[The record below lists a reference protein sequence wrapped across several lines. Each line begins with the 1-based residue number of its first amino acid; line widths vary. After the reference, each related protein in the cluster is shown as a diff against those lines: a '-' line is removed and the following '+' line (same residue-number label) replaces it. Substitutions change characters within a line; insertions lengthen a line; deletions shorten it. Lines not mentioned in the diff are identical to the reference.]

1 MRIVREKDILEH
13 SDEFSHYGVLGM
25 KWGVHRA
32 KVNKAKSSKYRSKA
46 KASTGSKKEKN
57 LKKADKYAKKS
68 KKIQTK
74 HESRAGKK
82 TYKKVDKTS
91 VVKLL
96 GESALIGTYG
106 SLKYNKARA
115 NGKNVFTS
123 FANGAGHSIVNN
135 ALFNLPSLVEPRIAA
150 YKARSRKRNNSVK

>member
-1 MRIVREKDILEH
+1 MIIVREKDILEH

-32 KVNKAKSSKYRSKA
+32 KVNKSKSNKYRSKA

-57 LKKADKYAKKS
+57 LKKAEKYAKKS

-74 HESRAGKK
+74 HESRAGKQ

-96 GESALIGTYG
+96 GESALMGTYG
-106 SLKYNKARA
+106 SLKYNKAREK
-115 NGKNVFTS
+115 GGSVFTS
-123 FANGAGHSIVNN
+123 FANGAGHSI
-135 ALFNLPSLVEPRIAA
+135 FNTAFLGLPSFVEPRIT
-150 YKARSRKRNNSVK
+150 ARSRKKKQ

>member
-96 GESALIGTYG
+96 GESALMGTYG
-106 SLKYNKARA
+106 SLKYNSSRA
-115 NGKNVFTS
+115 KGENVFTS
-123 FANGAGHSIVNN
+123 FLNGAGHSIFDS
-135 ALFNLPSLVEPRIAA
+135 ALLGLPSLVEPRVAA
-150 YKARSRKRNNSVK
+150 HKAHSRKKK

>member
-1 MRIVREKDILEH
+1 MRFMREKDILEH

-32 KVNKAKSSKYRSKA
+32 KVNESKSSKYRSKA
-46 KASTGSKKEKN
+46 MASTGSKKEKI

-74 HESRAGKK
+74 HELRAGKE

-91 VVKLL
+91 VTKLL
-96 GESALIGTYG
+96 GESVLLGTYG
-106 SLKYNKARA
+106 SLKYNTARA
-115 NGKNVFTS
+115 KGEKVLTS
-123 FANGAGHSIVNN
+123 FINGAGHSIVNS
-135 ALFNLPSLVEPRIAA
+135 ALFNLPSFVEPRIE
-150 YKARSRKRNNSVK
+150 ARSRKRTDN

>member
-25 KWGVHRA
+25 KCGVHRA

-74 HESRAGKK
+74 HELRAGKQ

-96 GESALIGTYG
+96 GESALMGTYG
-106 SLKYNKARA
+106 SLKYNTARA
-115 NGKNVFTS
+115 KGGNVFTS
-123 FANGAGHSIVNN
+123 FANGAGHSVLNR
-135 ALFNLPSLVEPRIAA
+135 ALFNLPSFVEPRITAH
-150 YKARSRKRNNSVK
+150 KARSQKMKQ

>member
-32 KVNKAKSSKYRSKA
+32 KVNKSKSSKYRSKA
-46 KASTGSKKEKN
+46 MASTGSKKKKN
-57 LKKADKYAKKS
+57 LKKAEKYAKKS

-74 HESRAGKK
+74 HESRAGKE

-91 VVKLL
+91 VTKLL
-96 GESALIGTYG
+96 GESVLMGTYG
-106 SLKYNKARA
+106 SLKYNKSRA
-115 NGKNVFTS
+115 KGENVFTS
-123 FANGAGHSIVNN
+123 FLNGAGHSI
-135 ALFNLPSLVEPRIAA
+135 FNSAFLGLPSFVEPRITAH
-150 YKARSRKRNNSVK
+150 SRKKKQ

>member
-32 KVNKAKSSKYRSKA
+32 KVNKSKSNKYRSKA

-57 LKKADKYAKKS
+57 LKKAEKYAKKS

-74 HESRAGKK
+74 HELRAGKK

-106 SLKYNKARA
+106 SLKYNTARA
-115 NGKNVFTS
+115 NGKNVFAS
-123 FANGAGHSIVNN
+123 FANGAGHSVLSR
-135 ALFNLPSLVEPRIAA
+135 ALFNIPKYVEPRITAH
-150 YKARSRKRNNSVK
+150 KARSRKRNNSVK

>member
-13 SDEFSHYGVLGM
+13 SDEFQHYGVLGM

-32 KVNKAKSSKYRSKA
+32 KVNKSKSSKYRSKA
-46 KASTGSKKEKN
+46 MASTGSKKKKN
-57 LKKADKYAKKS
+57 LKKAEKYAKKS

-74 HESRAGKK
+74 HELRAGKK

-96 GESALIGTYG
+96 GESVFMGTYG
-106 SLKYNKARA
+106 SLKYNSSRA
-115 NGKNVFTS
+115 KGENVFTS
-123 FANGAGHSIVNN
+123 FLNGAGHSIFDA
-135 ALFNLPSLVEPRIAA
+135 ALLGLPSFVEPRLT
-150 YKARSRKRNNSVK
+150 ARSRKKKQ